1 MMAINKCRLGSNGHK
16 LAASAKSNAAKAIV
30 GPSNEMRDGVGT
42 DDRSGRVE
50 KNKTKQKSVVPAGWT
65 SIVANWLHSV
75 ATTAPNGPRAAPI
88 TIPPDEHSKN
98 PVKPGKTQ

>member
-50 KNKTKQKSVVPAGWT
+50 KKNKTKERRSGRMNKY
-65 SIVANWLHSV
+65 
-75 ATTAPNGPRAAPI
+75 RR
-88 TIPPDEHSKN
+88 
-98 PVKPGKTQ
+98 